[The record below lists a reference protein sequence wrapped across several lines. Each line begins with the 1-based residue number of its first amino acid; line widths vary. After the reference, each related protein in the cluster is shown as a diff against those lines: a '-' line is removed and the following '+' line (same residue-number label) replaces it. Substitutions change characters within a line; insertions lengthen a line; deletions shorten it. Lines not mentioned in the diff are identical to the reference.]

1 MKKRFWFDSK
11 INVHCTQNTYPTI
24 EDLLHKFSQQ
34 LKLKVEVTFSIS
46 SAKTDVKVVTNL
58 RIPWVAKY
66 RTNLSRKGKRPF
78 IFWILIFPFDS
89 LSLTLVY
96 NSSQFRI
103 YIHFSLR
110 NIQILLKDLFYKV
123 FVSKLGQKTCRLSY
137 VNNSWATKPPPRQ
150 PRQMTNTL

>member
-34 LKLKVEVTFSIS
+34 LKLKVEMTFSIS

-103 YIHFSLR
+103 YIHISLR
-110 NIQILLKDLFYKV
+110 NIQILLNFEN
-123 FVSKLGQKTCRLSY
+123 R
-137 VNNSWATKPPPRQ
+137 NNQDQLIIQHSAAVPTKFRPAGSTHR
-150 PRQMTNTL
+150 RST